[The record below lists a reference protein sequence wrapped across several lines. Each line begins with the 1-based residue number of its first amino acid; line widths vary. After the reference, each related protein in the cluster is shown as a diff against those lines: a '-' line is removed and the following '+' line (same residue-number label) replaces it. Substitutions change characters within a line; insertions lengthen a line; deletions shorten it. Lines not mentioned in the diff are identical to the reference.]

1 MCIKAKTWNTCHCHI
16 AIVNA
21 RANMN
26 ELNIKKVGGVA
37 LKWISRLLGPWIVWF
52 FDSLFVYVRISG
64 FWVFG
69 KFRILDVGI
78 FAFTFGIFGFYMIW
92 FCGHPHEKKTFTCQ
106 RFPLFHYITKSLFS
120 CFPCI
125 TWRLNLNWRAV
136 ESAIALGRV
145 AETNIRPWKRRRNQQ
160 SSLGAWRPAWPKP
173 TVGKPTVAMLSSYV
187 S

>member
-1 MCIKAKTWNTCHCHI
+1 MRARIWMSWTLRRSAGLRWNGFLDFW
-16 AIVNA
+16 V
-21 RANMN
+21 
-26 ELNIKKVGGVA
+26 
-37 LKWISRLLGPWIVWF
+37 LGS
-52 FDSLFVYVRISG
+52 FDFLILCLFMFGFLGSG
-64 FWVFG
+64 FLE